1 MTKLSRRRLLG
12 LIGGGALV
20 ALGDGAWHI
29 TRPVGNAVA
38 PWATAGQFEDARLRA
53 LSWAILAPNPH
64 NRQPWLLDLSEPDT
78 AVLYVDTKKLLPH
91 TDPFSRQIVIGLGC
105 FLETLQIA
113 AAQDGLL
120 TDIALFPEG
129 SDVRMLD
136 ARPVARITFR
146 RGAEADPDFPLLA
159 QRRTQKEPYDL
170 ARPVAEAEID
180 RLVASVRH
188 GTRAQGSVDPGDIQ
202 TFRAL
207 SEAAMQLEI
216 DTPRTYKESVDL
228 FRIGRAEVN
237 ANPDGIDFT
246 GPMFEALHLS
256 GQFSRDLAL
265 DRDSTAFKSGLDAV
279 LENMRTAMGHVWLTT
294 AVNTREDQITAGRDW
309 MRLHLAATRTGL
321 ALQPL
326 SQALQ
331 EYPEMAGLYA
341 DAHRRLAKPGETVQ
355 MWARVGY
362 CAEVPASPRW
372 PIEAKILHG

>member
-1 MTKLSRRRLLG
+1 MSKISRRKALG
-12 LIGGGALV
+12 LMGGGALV
-20 ALGDGAWHI
+20 ALAGGAWHVA
-29 TRPVGNAVA
+29 RPVGAALA
-38 PWATAGQFEDARLRA
+38 PWDAAGQYPEARLRA
-53 LSWAILAPNPH
+53 LSWAILSPNPH
-64 NRQPWLLDLSEPDT
+64 NRQPWLLDLSEPDA
-78 AVLYVDTKKLLPH
+78 AVLYVDTQKLLPH

-120 TDIALFPEG
+120 ADISLFPEG
-129 SDVRMLD
+129 SDAEVLD
-136 ARPVARITFR
+136 GRPVARITFR
-146 RGAEADPDFPLLA
+146 PGAEADPDFALLA

-170 ARPVAEAEID
+170 SRPVAASEVD

-188 GTRAQGSVDPGDIQ
+188 GTRADGSVDAGDIQ

-216 DTPRTYKESVDL
+216 DTPHTYKESVDL

-265 DRDSTAFKSGLDAV
+265 DRDSMAYKGGLDAV
-279 LENMRTAMGHVWLTT
+279 LTNMRTAMGHVWI
-294 AVNTREDQITAGRDW
+294 NTSGNSRTDQIAAGRDW
-309 MRLHLAATRTGL
+309 MRLHLAATRAGI
-321 ALQPL
+321 AIQPL

-331 EYPEMAGLYA
+331 EYPEMATLYA

-372 PIEAKILHG
+372 PLEAKILHG